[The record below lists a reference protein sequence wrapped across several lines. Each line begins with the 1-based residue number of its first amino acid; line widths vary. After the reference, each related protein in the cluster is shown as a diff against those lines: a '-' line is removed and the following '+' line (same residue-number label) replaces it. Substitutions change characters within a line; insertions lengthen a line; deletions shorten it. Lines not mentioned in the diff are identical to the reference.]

1 MSIPGPAVYQQLM
14 DAHQRLSEQ
23 LENERLGMKGVDE
36 QHQQLD
42 AERDE
47 ALRSLAEHYLPELT
61 ADAIDSTWR
70 EVQQEFSEIL
80 LQKEDDNRLLS
91 DKLIQLQGN
100 RDATEQR
107 LEKEGGALDAAVAE
121 QNEISAV
128 VESRLQ
134 EDSSFVQLADRA
146 AAAEVALQRAE
157 SNLHEID
164 QDAVRKLPAYQSSAL
179 FKYLYDRNY
188 GESEYR
194 SRGLTRRI
202 DRWLARYI
210 GFTKAKQGYDFL
222 KQTPDQMRKIIAD
235 DRSAFNV
242 VMDELERKRDKVA
255 TAFDLPEKIRLTEQL
270 TRERAQS
277 VQSMEFILES
287 IRETDQLLSD
297 IADPRGSYYQKA
309 IEVFRKKLVSF
320 KSSDL
325 KKRAAATADD
335 VLDDQIVARLAGVES
350 DRGDL
355 EEATR
360 LRRDSQ
366 KQKQD
371 VIDEVGRVIQRFR
384 AAHFDSARSNF
395 LDSLSIDEEISFTE
409 TVEDARNLWQKIR
422 RSQRWGD
429 HESDEEQGGSSL
441 KQVLVNAM
449 GKAAGQEHAEEA
461 RRAGLRRLDH
471 GSTSDA
477 NSIRDGAADNSSDDP
492 NR

>member
-42 AERDE
+42 VERDE

-157 SNLHEID
+157 LNLHEID

-179 FKYLYDRNY
+179 FKYL
-188 GESEYR
+188 
-194 SRGLTRRI
+194 
-202 DRWLARYI
+202 
-210 GFTKAKQGYDFL
+210 
-222 KQTPDQMRKIIAD
+222 
-235 DRSAFNV
+235 
-242 VMDELERKRDKVA
+242 
-255 TAFDLPEKIRLTEQL
+255 
-270 TRERAQS
+270 
-277 VQSMEFILES
+277 
-287 IRETDQLLSD
+287 
-297 IADPRGSYYQKA
+297 
-309 IEVFRKKLVSF
+309 
-320 KSSDL
+320 
-325 KKRAAATADD
+325 
-335 VLDDQIVARLAGVES
+335 
-350 DRGDL
+350 
-355 EEATR
+355 
-360 LRRDSQ
+360 
-366 KQKQD
+366 
-371 VIDEVGRVIQRFR
+371 
-384 AAHFDSARSNF
+384 
-395 LDSLSIDEEISFTE
+395 
-409 TVEDARNLWQKIR
+409 
-422 RSQRWGD
+422 
-429 HESDEEQGGSSL
+429 
-441 KQVLVNAM
+441 
-449 GKAAGQEHAEEA
+449 
-461 RRAGLRRLDH
+461 
-471 GSTSDA
+471 
-477 NSIRDGAADNSSDDP
+477 
-492 NR
+492 